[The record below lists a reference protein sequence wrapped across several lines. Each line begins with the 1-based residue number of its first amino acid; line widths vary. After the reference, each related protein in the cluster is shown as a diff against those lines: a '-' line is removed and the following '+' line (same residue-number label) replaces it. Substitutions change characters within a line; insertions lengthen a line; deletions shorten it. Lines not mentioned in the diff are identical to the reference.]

1 MIDPV
6 HAAEWVAAGRAVLDV
21 LRSASALLPKGR
33 DRDAIARR
41 LDDAGRALDL
51 SNARLAADLGYP
63 LCRCV
68 FPPRPMLW
76 DKARGAFVCRE
87 PGCGRVERGG

>member
-6 HAAEWVAAGRAVLDV
+6 YAAEWVAAGRAVLDMM
-21 LRSASALLPKGR
+21 RSASALLPKGR
-33 DRDAIARR
+33 DRDAVARR
-41 LDDAGRALDL
+41 LDEAGLALEL

-63 LCRCV
+63 LCLCA

-76 DKARGAFVCRE
+76 DRARGAFVCRE
-87 PGCGRVERGG
+87 PGCGHATPSG

>member
-6 HAAEWVAAGRAVLDV
+6 HAAEWVAAGRLALDLV
-21 LRSASALLPKGR
+21 RTTSALLPKGR
-33 DRDAIARR
+33 DRDAIGKS
-41 LDDAGRALDL
+41 LDEADRAL
-51 SNARLAADLGYP
+51 ALASAKMALDLGYP

-76 DKARGAFVCRE
+76 ENARDAFVCQE
-87 PGCGRVERGG
+87 PGCGRTEAGG